1 MNPNPKKRIDSFFAI
16 PILQRNL
23 EGMEEFNQ
31 NLIDNLDTF
40 MSENPNKKPINWCCD
55 LYVSGISDNLLEQK
69 QFECLRKPILENV
82 TKYCEFMDYNIIDYK
97 IKIADCWLNVYNQGH
112 TQEMHNHPGMNISG
126 IYYPTSSELDGH
138 LVFKSQYAD
147 SMNQIPL
154 SKITSRNSNYVYF
167 ETEKSNI
174 LIFPSHLM
182 HGVMPNKSERR
193 VSISF
198 NILLERF

>member
-1 MNPNPKKRIDSFFAI
+1 
-16 PILQRNL
+16 
-23 EGMEEFNQ
+23 
-31 NLIDNLDTF
+31 
-40 MSENPNKKPINWCCD
+40 
-55 LYVSGISDNLLEQK
+55 
-69 QFECLRKPILENV
+69 
-82 TKYCEFMDYNIIDYK
+82 
-97 IKIADCWLNVYNQGH
+97 
-112 TQEMHNHPGMNISG
+112 MNISG

-174 LIFPSHLM
+174 LLFPSHLM